1 MGYYL
6 LYVAAVPGKA
16 LFKIRWTL
24 YNGMYLVCIGKQGF
38 NFNIWQITLTFS
50 ALTRTQDTDKPLKS
64 LESNSETVN
73 A

>member
-1 MGYYL
+1 MEC
-6 LYVAAVPGKA
+6 
-16 LFKIRWTL
+16 TL
-24 YNGMYLVCIGKQGF
+24 CVLENRGF

-50 ALTRTQDTDKPLKS
+50 ALTRTQDTDKPLKP